1 MTHRFAEIAFT
12 DAVKAAQTHY
22 GARAQN
28 QHLEERAGPSDALTD
43 REAAFIAERD
53 SFYLATVSETG
64 WPYLQHRGGPKG
76 FLKVVGPRSL
86 AFADFGGNRQFISVG
101 NAVQNDRA
109 ALFLMDYANRLR
121 LKLLGRMRVYDLGDA
136 PPELVFEVELPD
148 YRARIERVIAIEV
161 EAFDWNCPQ
170 HITPR
175 FTEEEVRAAVQPLRE
190 RIAALEAELARAR
203 DAALAGRA
211 PFRSRAAGG

>member
-1 MTHRFAEIAFT
+1 MAHRFAEIAFT
-12 DAVKAAQTHY
+12 DAVKAAQTRY
-22 GARAQN
+22 GTRAQN
-28 QHLEERAGPSDALTD
+28 QRLEERAGPNAALTD
-43 REAAFIAERD
+43 REAAFVAERD

-76 FLKVVGPRSL
+76 FLKVVGPRTL

-101 NAVQNDRA
+101 NAARNDRA

-121 LKLLGRMRVYDLGDA
+121 LKVLGRLKVYDLGDA
-136 PPELVFEVELPD
+136 PPELVFEVELPE
-148 YRARIERVIAIEV
+148 YRARIERVIVIEI

-175 FTEEEVRAAVQPLRE
+175 FTEEEVRAAVAPLHE
-190 RIAALEAELARAR
+190 RIAALEAELARLR
-203 DAALAGRA
+203 GTPRPAAVPG
-211 PFRSRAAGG
+211 